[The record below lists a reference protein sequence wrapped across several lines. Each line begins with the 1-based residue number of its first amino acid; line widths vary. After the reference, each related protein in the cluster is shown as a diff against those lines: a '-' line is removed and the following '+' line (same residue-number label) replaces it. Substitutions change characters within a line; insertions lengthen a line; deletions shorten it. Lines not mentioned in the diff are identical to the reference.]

1 MLRYLLRRFGEMVL
15 TVFLIFTATFF
26 LMAAIPGDALFAKI
40 YKLPQSVQET
50 IIKKYGY
57 DKPVVERYVITLKN
71 VVTKG
76 EFGES
81 ITHPGD
87 TVQKVLKEKLPA
99 TMRLSFQQIIT
110 GVTLGILLGIIAA
123 MKRGTAVDFTILLI
137 AMLLVSTPSLVVS
150 LLLQKFLAGD
160 GLLGLPIIGWP
171 TGNARWFG
179 GWEFTILPTIAGAVG
194 YIASYSRLTKTTM
207 LDSINQEFTMTA
219 RSKGLN
225 EGKVIL
231 FHVVRNSFIPI
242 VTALPSTIAGIL
254 SGSLFIERVFS
265 IPGIG
270 SYYINAVS
278 ARDIPMVMGLTVF
291 YGIITVLAVFVTD
304 ILYGVVDPRIK
315 VAG

>member
-57 DKPVVERYVITLKN
+57 NKPVVERYVITLKN
-71 VVTKG
+71 VVIKG

-110 GVTLGILLGIIAA
+110 GVTLGILLGIIAT
-123 MKRGTAVDFTILLI
+123 MKRGTTVDFTILLI

-171 TGNARWFG
+171 TRNARWFG
-179 GWEFTILPTIAGAVG
+179 GWKFTILPTIAGALG
-194 YIASYSRLTKTTM
+194 YTASYSRLTKTTM

-265 IPGIG
+265 IPGIS

-291 YGIITVLAVFVTD
+291 YGVITVLAVFVTD